1 MKMEKIIEG
10 ERQEGFTRLTSAD
23 GRSEDFTNIYGGL
36 SFPYE
41 ETPGLILI
49 GGLVHDSGCMKMLV
63 EKEFWSLSEC
73 AALIDE
79 FKPIYQLRYLYHQ
92 EGSENEAFAAF
103 LKNEKSSLSIEVARY
118 SDNMSFAI
126 SLINN
131 YLANDKLL
139 VPKGSIIAKQL
150 QTNWESSASE
160 KTLHG
165 IVALFCLLSGVHFDS
180 HLFDPIDL
188 EQGLL

>member
-1 MKMEKIIEG
+1 MKMGKIIEG
-10 ERQEGFTRLTSAD
+10 ERQKGFTRLTGAD

-36 SFPYE
+36 SFPFE

-49 GGLVHDSGCMKMLV
+49 GGLVHDDTGCIKILA
-63 EKEFWSLSEC
+63 EKEFRTLSEC

-79 FKPIYQLRYLYHQ
+79 FQPIYQLRYLYHQ

-118 SDNMSFAI
+118 SDNISFAI
-126 SLINN
+126 SLIND

-139 VPKGSIIAKQL
+139 LPRGGIVAKQL
-150 QTNWESSASE
+150 QSDWGGNASE
-160 KTLHG
+160 RTLHG
-165 IVALFCLLSGVHFDS
+165 IVALCCLLSGVNFDS

-188 EQGLL
+188 EAGR